1 MKRYFKRLLITST
14 LLLTFFLPACQR
26 QDSIGNTTNPEVV
39 TMPAIEPDCSSPPS
53 TDGHTPAQDAQPAPT
68 QTAEEQYNACVEET
82 LSGKPVRLSLAPED
96 CAWIALFGCIIYP
109 TGDDQW
115 LIQTAEKQT
124 VLTSLVSE
132 SDLYLCPD
140 DFLERRNAY
149 QPKNASECVLF
160 LGAEEASEQLTQRC
174 IVTDALDVYIRWDGA
189 YYIPTAERGA
199 EIRQTVTD
207 MAFALRDYMQEI
219 MNTYADEME
228 KDMFFTPPI
237 YPEDTADAF

>member
-1 MKRYFKRLLITST
+1 MKRHFKRLLITGM
-14 LLLTFFLPACQR
+14 LLLMFFLPACQNP
-26 QDSIGNTTNPEVV
+26 DSIGNTTNPEAA
-39 TMPAIEPDCSSPPS
+39 TTPAIEPDYSSPPS
-53 TDGHTPAQDAQPAPT
+53 TNERAPAQDAQPVPT

-82 LSGKPVRLSLAPED
+82 LSGEPVRLSLAPED
-96 CAWIALFGCIIYP
+96 CAWIALFGYIMYP

-115 LIQTAEKQT
+115 LIQTAEKQAI
-124 VLTSLVSE
+124 LTSLVSG

-140 DFLERRNAY
+140 DFLEQRSAY
-149 QPKNASECVLF
+149 QPNNVSECVLF
-160 LGAEEASEQLTQRC
+160 LGAEEASEQLTERC
-174 IVTDALDVYIRWDGA
+174 IVTDALDVYICWDGA

-219 MNTYADEME
+219 ANTYADEIE
-228 KDMFFTPPI
+228 KDRFFFLPI